1 MPPAPP
7 TRAPKLTPA
16 PSLTTNPPNQPNQKK
31 QQVIKKVREHHRKKR
46 KEARKEAAKPGAAR
60 RARIQAI
67 KSDPG
72 LPSQWPFR
80 EELVKEFAWERQ
92 RILLAERE
100 RKEARKAARLEQT
113 QQQLADLGAQAA
125 RRAADHEAAGGGA
138 DADDGGGSRKRNR
151 SSSTATATA
160 NDPDA
165 SRRAFYREFRR
176 VVELSD
182 VVIQVLD
189 ARDPEGCRCRD
200 VERLVRASGAHKR
213 VVLLLNKADLVPR
226 AALEAWLAR
235 LRLEL
240 PTVAFKASTQQQA
253 SGLGQRAGGLAG
265 KKRGGNSGGSAA
277 QAAQAAAAAADG
289 AVGAGALGAA
299 CLGADTL
306 LQLIKNYA
314 RNAGAGGGGGGSK
327 GGGAGG
333 VRSAVTVGVVGL
345 PNVGKS
351 SVINS
356 LRRARVAAVGDTP
369 GMTRTAQIV
378 QLDKHIRLV
387 DSPGVVFAGIGGG
400 GGGVDGGDEDRA
412 RAAAAAA
419 LRNAARVEK
428 LEDPIAP
435 VAEIVRRVP
444 AKRLMALYRVAAFD
458 AALVEAEKKASGAG
472 GKKAKKGASSSSSLP
487 HEAYVAAADRF
498 LQLVAQ
504 ARGKL
509 RRGGVPDVGA
519 AARLVL
525 GDWCAGRI
533 PYYTLPPAIA
543 ASLSAEDAAHESAQ
557 IVSGWSAEFDAE
569 RVFADERRVVLER
582 LPAPA
587 AAAGDGGLLGGDDD
601 AAAGGGAFVEVAAA
615 GSAPR
620 LDVAAMEEGS
630 DGEDDDDDEEDGMD
644 EGDEDDDENGGLDAA
659 TAALLARRQRA
670 AEGGAGG
677 AGHAA
682 QRAQLYSAEGQRDP
696 HALRAEKKRQKRV
709 KAALKGIGGGGGEGG
724 GDDDFDFDEANEKE
738 GLVEYGDDEEDGDGK
753 DADARYLD
761 RMEGADD

>member
-1 MPPAPP
+1 
-7 TRAPKLTPA
+7 
-16 PSLTTNPPNQPNQKK
+16 
-31 QQVIKKVREHHRKKR
+31 
-46 KEARKEAAKPGAAR
+46 
-60 RARIQAI
+60 
-67 KSDPG
+67 
-72 LPSQWPFR
+72 
-80 EELVKEFAWERQ
+80 
-92 RILLAERE
+92 
-100 RKEARKAARLEQT
+100 
-113 QQQLADLGAQAA
+113 
-125 RRAADHEAAGGGA
+125 
-138 DADDGGGSRKRNR
+138 
-151 SSSTATATA
+151 
-160 NDPDA
+160 
-165 SRRAFYREFRR
+165 
-176 VVELSD
+176 VV
-182 VVIQVLD
+182 VQVLD

-200 VERLVRASGAHKR
+200 VERAVRASGAHKR

-253 SGLGQRAGGLAG
+253 AGLGQRAGGVPSAG
-265 KKRGGNSGGSAA
+265 GGGSKRRGAVGGGPAA
-277 QAAQAAAAAADG
+277 QAAAAAAAAADG

-314 RNAGAGGGGGGSK
+314 RNAAAGTGGGK
-327 GGGAGG
+327 GGGAS
-333 VRSAVTVGVVGL
+333 VRQAVTVGIVGL

-356 LRRARVAAVGDTP
+356 LRRARVVAVGDTP

-400 GGGVDGGDEDRA
+400 GVDGGEPGEEGARA
-412 RAAAAAA
+412 AAAAAAA

-428 LEDPIAP
+428 LDDPIAP

-444 AKRLMALYRVAAFD
+444 AKRLMALYRVPAFD
-458 AALVEAEKKASGAG
+458 AAIVEAEKAAAAADKAAAAAAAAGKSKKTKGGAG
-472 GKKAKKGASSSSSLP
+472 AAAAAALAATSASRIP

-509 RRGGVPDVGA
+509 RRGGVPDSAA

-533 PYYTLPPAIA
+533 PYYTLPPPASA
-543 ASLSAEDAAHESAQ
+543 AALASAEDAAHESAQ

-582 LPAPA
+582 LAPAPPSAA
-587 AAAGDGGLLGGDDD
+587 AAAGGDGFDGGLLGGEDDD
-601 AAAGGGAFVEVAAA
+601 AAAVSGFVEVAAA
-615 GSAPR
+615 AGAPR
-620 LDVAAMEEGS
+620 MDAATMEESQEEDEDEEEEEEESDAMEGDS
-630 DGEDDDDDEEDGMD
+630 DDED
-644 EGDEDDDENGGLDAA
+644 GGLDAA

-670 AEGGAGG
+670 AEGGA
-677 AGHAA
+677 AGQAA
-682 QRAQLYSAEGQRDP
+682 QRAQLYAAQGQRDP
-696 HALRAEKKRQKRV
+696 HALRAEKKRQRRV
-709 KAALKGIGGGGGEGG
+709 RASLKGLAADDG
-724 GDDDFDFDEANEKE
+724 GDDDGSDFEFGEA
-738 GLVEYGDDEEDGDGK
+738 GAVGRGEYGEGPAGGK
-753 DADARYLD
+753 DADEAYLD
-761 RMEGADD
+761 RMEGADDDDE